1 MSSLSILDLTTL
13 YFLILATT
21 SFSGTFQQ
29 ASSPGDFVNFSK
41 EGRPA
46 RTQESSDQQ
55 AVPELSE
62 TVKVETENGIFQCPN
77 EGYIKI
83 CQTYPALEKHLSYG
97 KYELCPERATLLDQ
111 AKQMYH
117 VKLTEGTSAGATS
130 HDGKAAA
137 QESVADTNH
146 LARGWA
152 LKQTKNAGRFS
163 EAQKEYLDEKASIST
178 SKRVTNWIQCR

>member
-1 MSSLSILDLTTL
+1 MSLSILNLTML

-29 ASSPGDFVNFSK
+29 ASSPGDLVNFSK

-46 RTQESSDQQ
+46 CTQESSDRQ

-62 TVKVETENGIFQCPN
+62 TVEVETENGIFQCPN

-83 CQTYPALEKHLSYG
+83 YQTYSALEKHLSYG
-97 KYELCPERATLLDQ
+97 RCELCRERHTLLDR
-111 AKQMYH
+111 AKQMCH

-137 QESVADTNH
+137 QESVADTNQ
-146 LARGWA
+146 LARGLGVEANKECWA
-152 LKQTKNAGRFS
+152 LQ
-163 EAQKEYLDEKASIST
+163 
-178 SKRVTNWIQCR
+178 